1 MGAYEKCENLLK
13 NYNDYKLGIAVD
25 NSKTAKK
32 CVDKIDKAI
41 VSLKDEKY
49 IGIIT
54 MHYIDRLTM
63 ERIAEVYDISL
74 VTAYSQKKKLIHK
87 LKNIICSD
95 EAIRELLKKWGKSW
109 LKLTK
114 ISTAGRGYIRT

>member
-13 NYNDYKLGIAVD
+13 NYNDYKLGIAV
-25 NSKTAKK
+25 NNGKVARK

-41 VSLKDEKY
+41 ASLNDEQY

-63 ERIAEVYDISL
+63 ERIAEIYDISL
-74 VTAYSQKKKLIHK
+74 VTAYAQKKKLIHK
-87 LKNIICSD
+87 LKNILCSD
-95 EAIRELLKKWGKSW
+95 EAIKEILGNEKRTKKG
-109 LKLTK
+109 
-114 ISTAGRGYIRT
+114 

>member
-1 MGAYEKCENLLK
+1 MGAYEKCEKLLK
-13 NYNDYKLGIAVD
+13 NYNNYKLGLSVD
-25 NSKTAKK
+25 DGKIAKK

-41 VSLKDEKY
+41 VSLKDEEY

-74 VTAYSQKKKLIHK
+74 VTAYAQKKKLVHK

-95 EAIRELLKKWGKSW
+95 EAIRELLKK
-109 LKLTK
+109 
-114 ISTAGRGYIRT
+114 

>member
-13 NYNDYKLGIAVD
+13 NYNNYKLGLAV
-25 NSKTAKK
+25 NNGKVARK

-41 VSLKDEKY
+41 ASLNDEQY

-63 ERIAEVYDISL
+63 ERIAEIYDISL
-74 VTAYSQKKKLIHK
+74 VTAYAQKKKLIHK
-87 LKNIICSD
+87 LKNILCSD
-95 EAIRELLKKWGKSW
+95 EAIKEILGNEKRTKKG
-109 LKLTK
+109 
-114 ISTAGRGYIRT
+114 

>member
-13 NYNDYKLGIAVD
+13 NYNNYKLGLAV
-25 NSKTAKK
+25 NNGKVARK

-41 VSLKDEKY
+41 VSLKDEEY

-54 MHYIDRLTM
+54 MHYIERLTM

-74 VTAYSQKKKLIHK
+74 VTAYAQKKKLVHK
-87 LKNIICSD
+87 LKNILCSD
-95 EAIRELLKKWGKSW
+95 EAIRELLRK
-109 LKLTK
+109 
-114 ISTAGRGYIRT
+114 

>member
-1 MGAYEKCENLLK
+1 MGAYEKCEKLLK
-13 NYNDYKLGIAVD
+13 NYNNYKLGLAVD
-25 NSKTAKK
+25 NGKIAKK

-41 VSLKDEKY
+41 TSLKYEKY

-54 MHYIDRLTM
+54 MHYIDMMTM

-95 EAIRELLKKWGKSW
+95 EAIRELLKK
-109 LKLTK
+109 
-114 ISTAGRGYIRT
+114 

>member
-1 MGAYEKCENLLK
+1 MDAYEKCENLLK
-13 NYNDYKLGIAVD
+13 NYNNYKLGLAV
-25 NSKTAKK
+25 NNGKVARK

-41 VSLKDEKY
+41 ASLNDEQY

-74 VTAYSQKKKLIHK
+74 VTAYAQKKKLIHK
-87 LKNIICSD
+87 LKNILCSD
-95 EAIRELLKKWGKSW
+95 EAIRELLKKWEKN
-109 LKLTK
+109 
-114 ISTAGRGYIRT
+114 

>member
-1 MGAYEKCENLLK
+1 MGAYEKCKKLLK
-13 NYNDYKLGIAVD
+13 NYNNYKLGID
-25 NSKTAKK
+25 ITNGKIAKK
-32 CVDKIDKAI
+32 CVDKIDKTI

-95 EAIRELLKKWGKSW
+95 EAIRELLKK
-109 LKLTK
+109 
-114 ISTAGRGYIRT
+114 

>member
-1 MGAYEKCENLLK
+1 MDAYEKCEKLLK
-13 NYNDYKLGIAVD
+13 NYSNYKLGLAVA
-25 NSKTAKK
+25 NGKITRK

-41 VSLKDEKY
+41 VSLKDEEY

-74 VTAYSQKKKLIHK
+74 VTAYAQKKKLIHK
-87 LKNIICSD
+87 LKNILCSD
-95 EAIRELLKKWGKSW
+95 EAIRELLRK
-109 LKLTK
+109 
-114 ISTAGRGYIRT
+114 

>member
-13 NYNDYKLGIAVD
+13 NYNNYKLGLAV
-25 NSKTAKK
+25 NNGKVARK

-41 VSLKDEKY
+41 VSLKDEEY

-54 MHYIDRLTM
+54 MHYIERLTM

-74 VTAYSQKKKLIHK
+74 VTAYAQKKKLIHK
-87 LKNIICSD
+87 LKNILCSD
-95 EAIRELLKKWGKSW
+95 EAIRELLRK
-109 LKLTK
+109 
-114 ISTAGRGYIRT
+114 

>member
-1 MGAYEKCENLLK
+1 MDAYEKCEKLLK
-13 NYNDYKLGIAVD
+13 NYNNYKLGLAVD
-25 NSKTAKK
+25 NGKITRK

-41 VSLKDEKY
+41 VSLKDEEY

-74 VTAYSQKKKLIHK
+74 VTAYAQKKKLIHK
-87 LKNIICSD
+87 LKNILCSD
-95 EAIRELLKKWGKSW
+95 EAIKELLRK
-109 LKLTK
+109 
-114 ISTAGRGYIRT
+114 

>member
-1 MGAYEKCENLLK
+1 MDAYEKCEKLLK
-13 NYNDYKLGIAVD
+13 NYSNYKLGLAVA
-25 NSKTAKK
+25 NGKITRK

-41 VSLKDEKY
+41 VSLKDEEY

-74 VTAYSQKKKLIHK
+74 VTAYAQKKKLIHK

-95 EAIRELLKKWGKSW
+95 EAIRELLKK
-109 LKLTK
+109 
-114 ISTAGRGYIRT
+114 